1 MRHPAPR
8 VHLHHSGPRVSVI
21 IPAMNEAKNLPWLA
35 RRMPAGLH
43 EIVLVDGRSVDDT
56 VAVARSLWPGLRV
69 LTQTR
74 RGKGNALACGFHAA
88 TGDLIVMIDADG
100 SMDPGEIPYFVAALE
115 AGADYVKGS
124 RFVAGAGSTDITRL
138 RATGN
143 RVLNLLTNWSHG
155 SRYTDLCYGYN
166 AFWRRILPV
175 LGLDDGQATDSTD
188 STESDRKRWGDGFE
202 IETLIN
208 IRAHVAGL
216 RIAEIASFES
226 SRLHGRSN
234 LNATSDGLRVL
245 RTIAV
250 EYRAARRRGSVPTP
264 TPVPVQPSQAAPPAA
279 TPVAPSPTIVTE
291 APVTA
296 SAGRLAGEVDLL
308 VERQPAGPAPA
319 PAAVVVGTA
328 EAVPVQ
334 RPEGERSLSNST
346 VQAGGLPA

>member
-8 VHLHHSGPRVSVI
+8 VHLSPSGPRVSVI
-21 IPAMNEAKNLPWLA
+21 IPAMNEARNLPWLA

-143 RVLNLLTNWSHG
+143 RALNLLTNWSHG

-175 LGLDDGQATDSTD
+175 LGLDDGQAADSAD
-188 STESDRKRWGDGFE
+188 SAESNRKRWGDGFE

-208 IRAHVAGL
+208 IRAHVARL

-250 EYRAARRRGSVPTP
+250 EYRAARRRGSASRANRGRAATTTAAPAAVAATFAAPSTPLPVPVP
-264 TPVPVQPSQAAPPAA
+264 IPVQPS
-279 TPVAPSPTIVTE
+279 T
-291 APVTA
+291 
-296 SAGRLAGEVDLL
+296 D
-308 VERQPAGPAPA
+308 
-319 PAAVVVGTA
+319 
-328 EAVPVQ
+328 AVPVR

-346 VQAGGLPA
+346 AQAGGSPA